1 MVSPMVWRTRGTPED
16 ADGPLEA
23 PARKRRALVSDCF
36 VGIRS
41 LRCTEKNQLQKGH
54 RGTIETPANMVDAVV
69 EHELDPSIRENAK
82 QGREVTL
89 EEAADTARSVNV
101 LN

>member
-1 MVSPMVWRTRGTPED
+1 
-16 ADGPLEA
+16 
-23 PARKRRALVSDCF
+23 
-36 VGIRS
+36 
-41 LRCTEKNQLQKGH
+41 
-54 RGTIETPANMVDAVV
+54 MVDAVV